1 MNNQV
6 LEDEIDI
13 REVFGVI
20 NQYKKVIITFIVIS
34 SIIAAI
40 YAYFKPSIY
49 ISSATVE
56 VGIEQTGGGVSKQ
69 DILAAATGGSAS
81 SADTEMDIIK
91 SRFLASKALEKVDL
105 NHRYYGTRLL
115 KERELYKN
123 SPFDVNLTKGEDI
136 SFDLYPI
143 DQTFFRLEASGVD
156 KQSKEKWSYDKVHRY
171 GTEIAEDRFAFV
183 VTKKESKELDLDHYR
198 FVIMSPESAVDQA
211 AAAVSVAPLSEQS
224 AILRIT
230 YEDEVPLRA
239 QEYADALAES
249 YIEQSV
255 YQKTQEASKTLEFVD
270 NQLLE
275 ISENLKTSA
284 QQLEKFKIQTSM
296 ISLEAKAQGV
306 VERMAAYETQ
316 LAEINIEE
324 KLLDS
329 LYSQVRYGKD
339 LETLSVAG
347 LNDKGGS
354 GAALA
359 TLVKELQETV
369 LKAKMMRGDFT
380 EEYPEVKKLT
390 RQSAQLKAIIIDTIK
405 NMKNSISERK
415 GLIEKT
421 MTAQEK
427 LLSELPQDE
436 KEFGKLQRKFVIN
449 EKIYSYLLEQRSATA
464 IAKAST
470 VSKNRV
476 VDEATYPDKPSK
488 PNKNLIVMAG
498 LMLGLILG
506 IAYAFISEFL
516 DDTIKNEGDIA
527 KGTHAGILGSIP
539 NFRDNKEGS
548 LRVFRRP
555 KSSATE
561 AFRNVRTNLQF
572 MAHNEGSQVIMVTS
586 TIAGEG
592 KTSVSSSLAGVISM
606 TGKKV
611 VVINL
616 DMRKPTLHKVFGLP
630 NNEGISTVLSNNA
643 LLADTIQHTA
653 YENLDIISSG
663 PIPPNPSELIQG
675 KRMDDVIAKL
685 KSVYDVII
693 LDTPPVGLVTD
704 AHALMRIA
712 DTTVYV
718 VRAGYA
724 KKGFL
729 KGIEKL
735 YSSEGV
741 HGFAIVLN
749 DVNVER
755 HGYGYGYGY
764 GGGYYEEKS

>member
-34 SIIAAI
+34 TIIAAI

-49 ISSATVE
+49 ISSSTVE

-91 SRFLASKALEKVDL
+91 SRFLASRALEKVDL
-105 NHRYYGTRLL
+105 NHRYYGTQLL

-143 DQTFFRLEASGVD
+143 DQTFFRLEAGGVD
-156 KQSKEKWSYDKVHRY
+156 KRSKEKWSYDKVHRY

-198 FVIMSPESAVDQA
+198 FVIMSSESAVDQVV
-211 AAAVSVAPLSEQS
+211 AAVSVAPLSEQS

-306 VERMAAYETQ
+306 VERIAAYETQ

-421 MTAQEK
+421 MTEQEK

-476 VDEATYPDKPSK
+476 VDEATYPDTPSK
-488 PNKNLIVMAG
+488 PNKQLIVMVG
-498 LMLGLILG
+498 LILGLILG

-527 KGTHAGILGSIP
+527 KGTHAGSLGSIP

-611 VVINL
+611 VLINL
-616 DMRKPTLHKVFGLP
+616 DMRKPMLHRVFGLP
-630 NNEGISTVLSNNA
+630 NNEGISTVLSGHA

-685 KSVYDVII
+685 KSNYDVII